1 MKYFKLGGKH
11 SSGEYTTYW
20 KWDST
25 NVILSTIERRTEGG
39 AQEFIISSSYAY
51 DEEALDSVFNFE
63 EILEQEWDRVRLT
76 AIDFIKDS
84 L

>member
-11 SSGEYTTYW
+11 SSGEYITYW
-20 KWDST
+20 KWDNT

-39 AQEFIISSSYAY
+39 AQEFIISYSYGY
-51 DEEALDSVFNFE
+51 DEAALDSIFNFE
-63 EILEQEWDRVRLT
+63 EILEQEWDRVRMT